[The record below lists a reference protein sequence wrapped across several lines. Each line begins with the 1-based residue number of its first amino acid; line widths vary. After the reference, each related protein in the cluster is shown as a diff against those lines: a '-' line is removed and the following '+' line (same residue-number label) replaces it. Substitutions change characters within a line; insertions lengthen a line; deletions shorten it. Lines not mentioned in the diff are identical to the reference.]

1 MSCLDLRIPGDPDHV
16 SVTELA
22 VWLDSTLQAAVGDAA
37 QIFDSIRDSSTH
49 HWQSWS
55 GESYR
60 NVLVLGRNAG
70 WEVEQMVADTA
81 EKLHSYAGQLERL
94 QGHLDDHRDA
104 ADAGGLTRTGTV
116 VQAPVNPVGHV
127 PDTDD
132 PRYPEY
138 SEHLDRVDLF
148 NGIST
153 DVGTRLGDLEV
164 WVTEHLEGFL
174 AGLEPSAAVR
184 LLEDLSADE
193 GDVVDLYVDA
203 EAARWRIQLPELQA
217 QALDMRT
224 RADQALAQIRAQNDQ
239 VGDAI
244 DQVRVRHLGH
254 GGVRLQTW
262 VDDAAEVVRAL
273 PVVGAG
279 IGWILTAS
287 GLAQGDDAGATAV
300 EIVVGGAAGLAV
312 GGLLAAAGAGVVASV
327 GIPALVVVGVGGGAA
342 WIYEETV
349 PQQVREEIDAG
360 WRDFVADGWEWLNTP
375 L

>member
-1 MSCLDLRIPGDPDHV
+1 VSCLDLRIPGDPDHV

-37 QIFDSIRDSSTH
+37 QIFDSVRDFSMD

-104 ADAGGLTRTGTV
+104 ADAGGLTVTGTV
-116 VQAPVNPVGHV
+116 VDAPVNPLGYV

-132 PRYPEY
+132 PRYPDY
-138 SEHLDRVDLF
+138 SEHLDRVDLY

-164 WVTEHLEGFL
+164 WVTEHLERFL
-174 AGLEPSAAVR
+174 AGLERSAAVR
-184 LLEDLSADE
+184 LLGDLASDPGNA
-193 GDVVDLYVDA
+193 VDLAAVGVEADWRLNLPDVRAQAAQMQEAAVQAIADLETGNPQVRAAA
-203 EAARWRIQLPELQA
+203 EA
-217 QALDMRT
+217 
-224 RADQALAQIRAQNDQ
+224 
-239 VGDAI
+239 
-244 DQVRVRHLGH
+244 VRVDSLRLGAV
-254 GGVRLQTW
+254 GVRTW
-262 VDDAAEVVRAL
+262 VDNAAEVVRAV

-300 EIVVGGAAGLAV
+300 EIVVGGAAGLVAV
-312 GGLLAAAGAGVVASV
+312 GVVAALGGGVVATV
-327 GIPALVVVGVGGGAA
+327 GVPALAAIAIGSGAA
-342 WIYEETV
+342 WIYEEAV

-360 WRDFVADGWEWLNTP
+360 FRDFVADGWEWLTGTP
-375 L
+375 

>member
-1 MSCLDLRIPGDPDHV
+1 VSCLDLRIPGDPDHV

-37 QIFDSIRDSSTH
+37 QIFDSVRDFSMD

-104 ADAGGLTRTGTV
+104 ADAGGLTVTGTV
-116 VQAPVNPVGHV
+116 VDAPVNPLGYV

-132 PRYPEY
+132 PRYPDY
-138 SEHLDRVDLF
+138 SEHLDRVDLY

-164 WVTEHLEGFL
+164 WVTEHLERFL

-193 GDVVDLYVDA
+193 GDVVGLYVDA
-203 EAARWRIQLPELQA
+203 EEARWRIRLPELQA
-217 QALDMRT
+217 QADDMRT
-224 RADQALAQIRAQNDQ
+224 RADQALAQIRAQNGQ

-262 VDDAAEVVRAL
+262 VDDAAEVVRAV
-273 PVVGAG
+273 PVVGQG
-279 IGWILTAS
+279 IGWILTAA
-287 GLAQGDDAGATAV
+287 GLAQGDDVGATAV
-300 EIVVGGAAGLAV
+300 EIVVGGVAG
-312 GGLLAAAGAGVVASV
+312 AAALSLVGAAAFGVGATIA
-327 GIPALVVVGVGGGAA
+327 IPAAAVVLVGGGAA
-342 WIYEETV
+342 WIYEEAV
-349 PQQVREEIDAG
+349 PQQVREEIDSG